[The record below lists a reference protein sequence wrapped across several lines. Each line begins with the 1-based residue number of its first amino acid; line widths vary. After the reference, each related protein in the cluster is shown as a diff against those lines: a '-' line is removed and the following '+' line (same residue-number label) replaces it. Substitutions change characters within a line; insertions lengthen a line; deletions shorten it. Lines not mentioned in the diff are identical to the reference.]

1 MPLLAAFRNLSS
13 AQPLTLSRK
22 VADTYLRENVLQ
34 TETTTLEPPSESFP
48 DPIPSTGRY
57 FDPHSHE
64 VFSFTVSNGNLMSW
78 EVYFARAACVLPEQ
92 TAAHPA
98 APGVRQRRQRIAR
111 QK

>member
-1 MPLLAAFRNLSS
+1 MPSLAAFRNLSS

-22 VADTYLRENVLQ
+22 VADAYLRENLLQ
-34 TETTTLEPPSESFP
+34 TETTTLEPTSEGFS
-48 DPIPSTGRY
+48 DPIPSTGY

-78 EVYFARAACVLPEQ
+78 EVHFARATCVLPEQ

-98 APGVRQRRQRIAR
+98 APGARQRRQRIAR